1 MARPM
6 KWRMFLAVL
15 LGLALPLPLAWLLYT
30 SFLGRI
36 EGEEVNRVLP
46 QGVHLV
52 PMLTLEERRRVPT
65 YERRCES
72 DADCDPQLRCF
83 WDMRAQRS
91 YCTDSKC
98 MSDEQCP
105 EGFSC
110 RFMTPQNDKDV
121 LRFCSLVG
129 VRGEG
134 ELCVMLPLDRDYGCR
149 RDLSC
154 HGLCGRPCE
163 LDNPTSCPEGFFCEE
178 DPAGATCMPTCEGR
192 TCPEG
197 QRCISRGKRVSMCA
211 RVFGP
216 DCLQNPCASGQD
228 CVVSD
233 HPEVAN
239 ALWMQCLK
247 RCSAL
252 RDAPCPDEGTVC
264 LIYRC
269 RKSCTKE
276 DPSACPPG
284 FACEG
289 RPEEPLTCV
298 PSAEAARGN

>member
-1 MARPM
+1 MAH
-6 KWRMFLAVL
+6 RMRWSTVLAVL
-15 LGLALPLPLAWLLYT
+15 LSFALPLPLAWLLYA

-52 PMLTLEERRRVPT
+52 PMLTLEERRRLPT

-83 WDMRAQRS
+83 WDMRAQRR
-91 YCTDSKC
+91 YCSDSKC

-105 EGFSC
+105 EDFSC
-110 RFMTPQNDKDV
+110 RFMTTRNDKDV
-121 LRFCSLVG
+121 LRFCTLVG

-134 ELCVMLPLDRDYGCR
+134 ERCALFALDRKYGCQ

-154 HGLCGRPCE
+154 RGRCGRPCE
-163 LDNPTSCPEGFFCEE
+163 LDTPTSCPEGFFCKE

-197 QRCISRGKRVSMCA
+197 QRCIPRGKRVSICA
-211 RVFGP
+211 RVFGS
-216 DCLQNPCASGQD
+216 DCLQSPCPSGQD
-228 CVVSD
+228 CIVGD
-233 HPEVAN
+233 QPEVVD
-239 ALWMQCLK
+239 ALWAQCLQE
-247 RCSAL
+247 CSGPK
-252 RDAPCPDEGTVC
+252 DDSCPEGTVC
-264 LIYRC
+264 LFYRC

-284 FACEG
+284 FACDG

-298 PSAEAARGN
+298 PSADVTLGN

>member
-1 MARPM
+1 MEHRM
-6 KWRMFLAVL
+6 KWRTLLITL
-15 LGLALPLPLAWLLYT
+15 LGFALPLPLAWLLYT
-30 SFLGRI
+30 SFLGQMK
-36 EGEEVNRVLP
+36 GEEVNRVLS

-52 PMLTLEERRRVPT
+52 PMLTLEERRHLPT

-72 DADCDPQLRCF
+72 DTDCDPRLRCF

-105 EGFSC
+105 EEFSC
-110 RFMTPQNDKDV
+110 RFMTAENDKDV

-134 ELCVMLPLDRDYGCR
+134 EMCARSPSERRYGCR
-149 RDLSC
+149 RDLTC
-154 HGLCGRPCE
+154 RGLCGRPCE
-163 LDNPTSCPEGFFCEE
+163 LGDPTSCPEGFFCEE

-197 QRCISRGKRVSMCA
+197 QRCIPWGARVSMCA

-216 DCLQNPCASGQD
+216 DCLRTPCPSNQNCTVD
-228 CVVSD
+228 H
-233 HPEVAN
+233 HPEVAD
-239 ALWMQCLK
+239 ALWTQCLQ
-247 RCSAL
+247 RCSGPK
-252 RDAPCPDEGTVC
+252 DASCPEGTVC
-264 LIYRC
+264 YFYYC

-284 FACEG
+284 FTCHG
-289 RPEEPLTCV
+289 RPNEPLTCV
-298 PSAEAARGN
+298 PSAKAARGN